1 MFVPL
6 IITMCQS
13 TLKHLFMRHFAFVP
27 FYEFQMS
34 IQITAMLDFG
44 EVLITQRHEAKI
56 KSLKI

>member
-1 MFVPL
+1 
-6 IITMCQS
+6 
-13 TLKHLFMRHFAFVP
+13 MRHFAFVP